1 MKKLLA
7 FTFLILVLFPSC
19 SKDDNSSNQDYSTQI
34 LGTWEMTHY
43 DGRKVSDNPDVFPDR
58 TTITF
63 QSGGTYSGTGMFG
76 GGSGTYTLSGN
87 TITTK
92 VDGLTFITYRIK
104 SINGDTADLTMNIEQ
119 TSADIRAARVR

>member
-1 MKKLLA
+1 MKRLLLFFVSIA
-7 FTFLILVLFPSC
+7 VLTSC
-19 SKDDNSSNQDYSTQI
+19 SKDDDKSNQDYSTQI

-43 DGRKVSDNPDVFPDR
+43 DGRKVSDNPEVFPDR

-63 QSGGTYSGTGMFG
+63 QSGGTYSGSGMFG
-76 GGSGTYTLSGN
+76 DGSGTYTLSGN

-92 VDGLTFITYRIK
+92 VDGLTFITYKIK

-119 TSADIRAARVR
+119 TSADIRAVRVR